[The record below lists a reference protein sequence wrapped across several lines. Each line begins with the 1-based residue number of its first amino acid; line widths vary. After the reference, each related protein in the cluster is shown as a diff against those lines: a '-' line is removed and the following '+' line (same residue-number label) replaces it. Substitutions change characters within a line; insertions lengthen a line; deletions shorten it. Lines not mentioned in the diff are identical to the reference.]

1 MRLFERILGRLWPLT
16 FCSYATSKMVKLR
29 SELALPAVLAPL
41 CGNAVLSARPRD
53 CDDEDAIVS
62 KRYYDF
68 FGLSGNV
75 LLLRTSGARRRDD
88 GKGRGQSASAT

>member
-16 FCSYATSKMVKLR
+16 FCSYAATSKMVKLR

-68 FGLSGNV
+68 FGLSG
-75 LLLRTSGARRRDD
+75 
-88 GKGRGQSASAT
+88 